1 MQETKELTNA
11 GALEFETKPI
21 VNLIV
26 KYSLAVTLGF
36 ILQNSYGIIDSV
48 FVGHFLGT
56 DALAAVSSAMPIFC
70 VMVAL
75 ALDVCI
81 GAATLISI
89 KLGEKNADKAEELLG
104 NSLVL
109 NLIFSA
115 LFMLISLP
123 LLRPTLGLIGLTGAV
138 LDMSCTFT
146 GIMILGLPILSLS
159 WTLHSVMRSDGSPN
173 YGLFTVAVPLVIVVV
188 LNPIYIYYFQWGI
201 AGSALACVTA
211 DCITLLLRLLYY
223 YSRYSMLKIH
233 TRHLRINLENFK
245 AIFKCGSAALVGQIA
260 AFFVFAEML
269 YLTNIYGGTIALAV
283 GGVVERIIG
292 FIIMPVVG
300 ISVGVQPIIGYN
312 YGAGNYAR
320 MRLALNRGIWVATAI
335 AIFFFLICEIFPRP
349 ILLIFGMSEAATEL
363 GVKALRIMVISFPV
377 VGYAIVASEYFPAVN
392 KPAIGVW
399 LTLLRQGLFILPPMF
414 ALAHYFGLFGVFWA
428 LPLSDTLITA
438 TTFGFLYYEF
448 RKLEKARI
456 AIDTERQ

>member
-36 ILQNSYGIIDSV
+36 ILQNSYGIIDSI

-56 DALAAVSSAMPIFC
+56 DALAAVSSAMPIC
-70 VMVAL
+70 CGMVAL
-75 ALDVCI
+75 ALDGCI
-81 GAATLISI
+81 GTATMISI
-89 KLGEKNADKAEELLG
+89 KLGEKNRGKAEELLG

-115 LFMLISLP
+115 VFMLISLP
-123 LLRPTLGLIGLTGAV
+123 LLRPTLGLLGLTGAV

-146 GIMILGLPILSLS
+146 GIMIWGLPLLSLS

-211 DCITLLLRLLYY
+211 DFITLLLRLIYY
-223 YSRYSMLKIH
+223 YSRYSVLKIH
-233 TRHLRINLENFK
+233 QRHLRLDLANFK
-245 AIFKCGSAALVGQIA
+245 LIFKCGSAALVGQIA

-269 YLTNIYGGTIALAV
+269 YLINIYGGTIALAV

-335 AIFFFLICEIFPRP
+335 AVFFFIICELFPHQ
-349 ILLIFGMSEAATEL
+349 ILLIFGMNEAATEL
-363 GVKALRIMVISFPV
+363 GVQALRIMVVSFPV

-414 ALAHYFGLFGVFWA
+414 WLAQYFGLYGIFWA
-428 LPLSDTLITA
+428 LPLSDTLITI
-438 TTFGFLYYEF
+438 TTFGFLFYEF
-448 RKLEKARI
+448 RQLEKAK
-456 AIDTERQ
+456 AENFTDQT

>member
-1 MQETKELTNA
+1 MELTNA

-21 VNLIV
+21 VKLII
-26 KYSLAVTLGF
+26 KYSVAVTLGF

-70 VMVAL
+70 VMIAL
-75 ALDVCI
+75 ALDVCV
-81 GAATLISI
+81 GAATMISI
-89 KLGEKNADKAEELLG
+89 KLGEKNQAHAEELLG
-104 NSLVL
+104 NSIIL
-109 NLIFSA
+109 NLLFSA

-123 LLRPTLGLIGLTGAV
+123 FLRPISELLGLTGTV
-138 LDMSCTFT
+138 LDMSCTFI
-146 GIMILGLPILSLS
+146 GIMIWGLPLLSVS

-188 LNPIYIYYFQWGI
+188 LNPVYIYVFNWGI

-211 DCITLLLRLLYY
+211 DFITLLLRVAYY
-223 YSRYSMLKIH
+223 YSRYSTIKIH
-233 TRHLRINLENFK
+233 VRNLRINIENFK
-245 AIFKCGSAALVGQIA
+245 LIIKCGSAALVGQVA

-269 YLTNIYGGTIALAV
+269 YLTNIYGGTVALAV

-312 YGAGNYAR
+312 FGAGNYQR

-335 AIFFFLICEIFPRP
+335 AIFFFAVCELFPRQ
-349 ILLIFGMSEAATEL
+349 ILSIFGLSEAGIEL
-363 GVKALRIMVISFPV
+363 GVKALRIMVISFPLI
-377 VGYAIVASEYFPAVN
+377 GYAIVASEYFPAVN

-399 LTLLRQGLFILPPMF
+399 LTLLRQVVFILPPMF
-414 ALAHYFGLFGVFWA
+414 VFAHYYGLFGVFWA
-428 LPLSDTLITA
+428 LPLSDTLITV
-438 TTFGFLYYEF
+438 TTFGFLFYEF
-448 RKLEKARI
+448 KRLERHG
-456 AIDTERQ
+456 RQT